1 MITGKIIIKTRF
13 LLCSVL
19 FFIATVAATVELGEP
34 QIALEEVMAKLSEIS
49 SSQANFK
56 ETKTIAFLNKPLLS
70 EGRLSYVAPD
80 HIQKE
85 TLKPHYE
92 KFEIKDDF
100 LQVSKANGE
109 SHEINL
115 QNYPAIKA
123 FAEAYRGVLGGNLK
137 RLEQFYKISF
147 SGEIRH
153 WIIVLV
159 PKDDEMSEYIEK
171 LVVEGHAGTL
181 IKMITVETGGDNTEM
196 NIIQVR

>member
-1 MITGKIIIKTRF
+1 MITGKIIKTRF

-19 FFIATVAATVELGEP
+19 CALTTVASGEP

-80 HIQKE
+80 HILKE
-85 TLKPHYE
+85 TLKPHHE
-92 KFEIKDDF
+92 KFEIKGDF

-109 SHEINL
+109 THEINL

-123 FAEAYRGVLGGNLK
+123 FAEAYRSVLAGNLK
-137 RLEQFYKISF
+137 QLEQFYEINF

-159 PKDDEMSEYIEK
+159 PKDDEMSEHIEK
-171 LVVEGHAGTL
+171 LVVEGHAGTVT
-181 IKMITVETGGDNTEM
+181 KMITVETSGDNTEM

>member
-49 SSQANFK
+49 SSQANFN

-80 HIQKE
+80 HILKE
-85 TLKPHYE
+85 TLKPNYE
-92 KFEIKDDF
+92 KFEIKGDF

-109 SHEINL
+109 THEINL

-137 RLEQFYKISF
+137 RLEQFYEISF

-171 LVVEGHAGTL
+171 LVVEGHAGAVT
-181 IKMITVETGGDNTEM
+181 KMITVETGGDNTEM